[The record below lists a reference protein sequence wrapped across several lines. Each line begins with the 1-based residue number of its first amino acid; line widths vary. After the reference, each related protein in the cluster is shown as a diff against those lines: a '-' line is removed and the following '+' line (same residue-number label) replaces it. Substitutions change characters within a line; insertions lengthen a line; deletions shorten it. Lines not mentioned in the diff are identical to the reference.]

1 MFSWFTH
8 VLIIDRPCLK
18 LSWSPLRSLW
28 HRSDPLL
35 PSHSDSDLEASGRR
49 LRRRSDTIYQLCWMR
64 DWHHRH
70 EKRIVWIGEH
80 TLLLKFRV
88 RLSQTS
94 PSSQWQLV
102 MWLDI
107 SCTCG
112 IHGWLTIVFLCCDR
126 KLSGAFLLMSK
137 LNVTLDTRAIW
148 EKVAGNY
155 QLGED

>member
-35 PSHSDSDLEASGRR
+35 PNHSDSDLEASGRR
-49 LRRRSDTIYQLCWMR
+49 LRRRSDTIYQSCWMR

-88 RLSQTS
+88 HLSQAPPFITMAIS
-94 PSSQWQLV
+94 DVAWYILHIWNSWMTDYRVSLLWQETKWCIFINEQV
-102 MWLDI
+102 E
-107 SCTCG
+107 C
-112 IHGWLTIVFLCCDR
+112 H
-126 KLSGAFLLMSK
+126 
-137 LNVTLDTRAIW
+137 TRY
-148 EKVAGNY
+148 EGN
-155 QLGED
+155 LGEGCS